1 MKSVVCFDKS
11 LLIRRNALRTC
22 KKAISLLRLAIR
34 IFEAGF
40 LMKKIVSKSQYIY
53 IIYSTITIQ
62 ISQILNIMHKG
73 DGFSAKPLGKRLFHC
88 QNAWSCLG
96 PASHF

>member
-11 LLIRRNALRTC
+11 LLIGRNALRTC
-22 KKAISLLRLAIR
+22 KKAISLRWLAIR
-34 IFEAGF
+34 ILEAGF
-40 LMKKIVSKSQYIY
+40 LIKKIVSKSQYIYIYIY

-73 DGFSAKPLGKRLFHC
+73 DGFSAKPLGKRLLHC
-88 QNAWSCLG
+88 
-96 PASHF
+96 